1 MNPYRV
7 MATMVVLL
15 VVAEASSA
23 QFTAT
28 ADIVHLDVVVTG
40 PNQWFVPMLS
50 ADDFEVFEDGAR
62 HKIAF
67 FSSDEVAPL
76 NVGDSSGRV
85 FEHQTQR
92 ERHQGG
98 RVELGSRHE
107 HARQDGRCHLQR

>member
-76 NVGDSSGRV
+76 TLVILLDASSSIK
-85 FEHQTQR
+85 HSD
-92 ERHQGG
+92 QGG